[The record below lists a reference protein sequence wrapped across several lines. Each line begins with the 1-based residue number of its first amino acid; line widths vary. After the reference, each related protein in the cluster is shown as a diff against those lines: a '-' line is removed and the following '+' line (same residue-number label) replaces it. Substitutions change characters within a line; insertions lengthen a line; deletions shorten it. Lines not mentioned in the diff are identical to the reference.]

1 MGGPLISLGKSPLE
15 DEECTVA
22 APALKH
28 SQVDARRRELRAVLD
43 SIIDGVLVVDPGMRL
58 LMINSVAADVFG
70 LPYPQLPGKPLD
82 ELLDNPPL
90 LALVRRALHD
100 ARDKDALVSQEIK
113 ARPASSD
120 KDIIC
125 QALATAL
132 VSQQEATHGAVIVL
146 RDTTRQKELDEAKSN
161 FISVLSHELRTPLTT
176 IRGYIELI
184 LSGGA
189 GDVTAGQ
196 QGFLNTALDRAQDL
210 DHLINSL
217 LEFAQ
222 LESGKAQLQ
231 LGDVELQKLV
241 YKVLSQ
247 IEPLADQNAITL
259 QAHISPGLEPLY
271 ADGQQLEQVLLNLLD
286 NAIKFTPKE
295 GQVTVSVSQRDSEVL
310 VCVSDTGSGVPAAE
324 RERIFERFYQVDNST
339 TRAHGGTGLGLA
351 ICKHIVE
358 AHQGRLWVQ
367 DNDDVGSRFSFT
379 IPRDLNQGS

>member
-1 MGGPLISLGKSPLE
+1 LE
-15 DEECTVA
+15 QLQV
-22 APALKH
+22 KH
-28 SQVDARRRELRAVLD
+28 IQVDARRRELRAVLD

-70 LPYPQLPGKPLD
+70 LPYPQLPGKPLG

-100 ARDKDALVSQEIK
+100 TRDKDALVSQEIK

-125 QALATAL
+125 EALATAL

-196 QGFLNTALDRAQDL
+196 QGFLNTTLDRAQDL

-231 LGDVELQKLV
+231 LGDVALQKLV
-241 YKVLSQ
+241 YKVLGQ
-247 IEPLADQNAITL
+247 IEPLASQNAITL

-295 GQVTVSVSQRDSEVL
+295 GQVTVSVNQRDSEVL
-310 VCVSDTGSGVPAAE
+310 VCVSDTGPGVPPAE
-324 RERIFERFYQVDNST
+324 RERIFERFYQMDNST

-351 ICKHIVE
+351 ICKHIV
-358 AHQGRLWVQ
+358 
-367 DNDDVGSRFSFT
+367 
-379 IPRDLNQGS
+379 